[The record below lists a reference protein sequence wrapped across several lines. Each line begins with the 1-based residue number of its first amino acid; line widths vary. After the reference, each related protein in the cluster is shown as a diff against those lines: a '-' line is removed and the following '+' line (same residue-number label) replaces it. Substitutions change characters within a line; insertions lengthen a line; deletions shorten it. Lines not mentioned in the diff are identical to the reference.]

1 MDACNHCSD
10 GLYLRGESHL
20 PPVACPLLVEFGGS
34 LVLVQRTGIIENRNN
49 AMEYELLDNNKDRRP
64 TGKMI
69 YGRLRWTY
77 P

>member
-1 MDACNHCSD
+1 MDACQHCSD

-34 LVLVQRTGIIENRNN
+34 LVLVQRTGIIENRSHD
-49 AMEYELLDNNKDRRP
+49 MEYELLDNNKDRLP